1 MMDSQRSSDF
11 QATNRIFRKVIH
23 PGLDSLRLV
32 DKNGMPIT
40 TPLSSMK
47 QKMFILG
54 PRGVPTRVTN
64 HVYSGQPMRMSRP
77 YSEGLSH
84 LEKPDYYNEN
94 SYEPPTY
101 RTTQSVS
108 PYSSKRSANYSRG
121 GRPMAKAKSA
131 STGGYLSSV
140 ADEKRYLQSASSS
153 QSSRWNTSSQGLR
166 LEKEWTDL
174 ANSRSLKRN
183 SEIVSHRVDRMYFMT
198 GNSINIKPKYHVDE
212 EELKQLRELSKSRQ
226 SSRRQH
232 RYPHFME
239 PCVEEESVCPEPS
252 VAEEEETMGPEEE
265 PNTSIS
271 KTHSVQSMIVE
282 STSLEEAEIQKVLQN
297 QCEEVPDEVEEDVG
311 ENKSTP
317 DSLQKSTSL
326 VVTNDEV
333 VTSGEG
339 VISDGDPDGGEQSG
353 EMKIVSPEE
362 GEGIQQGKETDQEVV
377 YDGSPQSMTEE
388 AEEIDENLK
397 VTFKDPPSEPAELSD
412 DTEQKLKLLSPNL
425 SHISKESGIQIDQ
438 EFNEELPPHEHLEPG
453 EKKCDCEEKIKFT
466 HWIVDFDD
474 VSVADLLAHGDKDI
488 IGECMTTLLKDFY
501 SGVKKPRFEYK
512 AGIKFQQNLKKKG
525 AKKPKTGKSK
535 EKGPCIETPVA
546 CKEGAYFKN
555 FPNRKANHH
564 GYNKLHQMPVKCGCR
579 ENKGNLNSDLFIEGT
594 PVPIYQYVDDAVE
607 DFKLHYL

>member
-11 QATNRIFRKVIH
+11 QATNRIFRKVVH

-47 QKMFILG
+47 QKMFILS

-94 SYEPPTY
+94 SYDPPTY

-108 PYSSKRSANYSRG
+108 PYSSKRSANYNRG
-121 GRPMAKAKSA
+121 GRQMAKAKSA
-131 STGGYLSSV
+131 SSRGYLSSV

-198 GNSINIKPKYHVDE
+198 GNSINIKPKYHVDD

-226 SSRRQH
+226 SSRRQN
-232 RYPHFME
+232 RCAHFME

-252 VAEEEETMGPEEE
+252 VIEEEETMGSEDELNQIA
-265 PNTSIS
+265 PNINHS
-271 KTHSVQSMIVE
+271 KNHSVQSMVLE
-282 STSLEEAEIQKVLQN
+282 GTSEKDLEIQKASQN
-297 QCEEVPDEVEEDVG
+297 QYEEVPDNVEDEG
-311 ENKSTP
+311 GYNMRTP
-317 DSLQKSTSL
+317 NLLQRNTGS
-326 VVTNDEV
+326 VV
-333 VTSGEG
+333 S
-339 VISDGDPDGGEQSG
+339 SSGDPECGQQSG
-353 EMKIVSPEE
+353 DMKIVSPEE
-362 GEGIQQGKETDQEVV
+362 GEVIEQEKETDQDVV
-377 YDGSPQSMTEE
+377 YDGSSKSMRNNADEV
-388 AEEIDENLK
+388 DENLL
-397 VTFKDPPSEPAELSD
+397 KDPSSEFVESN
-412 DTEQKLKLLSPNL
+412 DTTDLKLKPLSPNL

-438 EFNEELPPHEHLEPG
+438 EFNEELPSQEPSEPRDSEKEHEWE
-453 EKKCDCEEKIKFT
+453 DRIKFT

-474 VSVADLLAHGDKDI
+474 VSVADLLAHGEKNI

-501 SGVKKPRFEYK
+501 AGVKKPRFEYK
-512 AGIKFQQNLKKKG
+512 TGIQFQQNLKKKVV
-525 AKKPKTGKSK
+525 KKPKICKNK

-546 CKEGAYFKN
+546 CKEGTYFKK
-555 FPNRKANHH
+555 FPNRKASHH
-564 GYNKLHQMPVKCGCR
+564 GYNRLHQMPVKCGCR

-594 PVPIYQYVDDAVE
+594 PVPIYKLVDDTME
-607 DFKLHYL
+607 EFKLHYL